1 MKQIIYFTA
10 EWCGPCKMI
19 RPMIQEL
26 IGERL
31 EISIVDIDQNQQLA
45 MQYKIQSVPTF
56 IFMKDGVEVSRKV
69 GANISK
75 ESIKQYFQ

>member
-10 EWCGPCKMI
+10 AWCGPCKMI

-31 EISIVDIDQNQQLA
+31 EINIVDVDQNQQLA
-45 MQYKIQSVPTF
+45 IQYKIQNVPTF
-56 IFMKDGVEVSRKV
+56 VFLKDGVEIDRKI
-69 GANISK
+69 GTNISK